1 MATEAA
7 APPKAG
13 KKGLIVLILIAVVAI
28 GAGAALP
35 WLLNKSSHNPQAD
48 KKGKHEVPK
57 SKQTALPFD
66 NVVVNLPDERLAR
79 FLRVKIMLAIEEV
92 EAKEITELLEKQK
105 AFLKSWVIG
114 YLSDQSPREVTR
126 NIGVNRIRRE
136 IRDQFNAMLFPDGEE
151 KILDILF
158 DEFVVQ

>member
-1 MATEAA
+1 
-7 APPKAG
+7 
-13 KKGLIVLILIAVVAI
+13 
-28 GAGAALP
+28 
-35 WLLNKSSHNPQAD
+35 
-48 KKGKHEVPK
+48 
-57 SKQTALPFD
+57 
-66 NVVVNLPDERLAR
+66 
-79 FLRVKIMLAIEEV
+79 MLAIEEV